1 MVIVNICFWIMAVMR
16 YIEINKISTSTE
28 ALISNPVQS
37 SIVVLGFIA
46 IAVNFLF
53 LLICSIKKMTG
64 KTFDISKWT
73 MAFHIVTF
81 LAQLSYHFG

>member
-64 KTFDISKWT
+64 KTLDISKWT

-81 LAQLSYHFG
+81 FAQLSYHFG